1 MSNNRGF
8 KECRR
13 WDFSGGSVMGLYAS
27 TARGTSLIPGQR
39 INNTQAMWHSQK
51 KEGRKGNLQNILH

>member
-39 INNTQAMWHSQK
+39 SKIPHASRWQDQKNKLK
-51 KEGRKGNLQNILH
+51 KEV